1 MSRRSC
7 LRPGQPEDQ
16 CPVTLGRTPRACRA
30 STLGA
35 QSAVSDQSN
44 PPWGFKPPPC
54 LHPCS
59 EKSPPQGAL
68 PEMCP
73 CLGGGVS
80 FPLFFSLGLVV
91 RVFWILLHSGTG
103 SSGVAWENYK
113 TSFNRGHL
121 VPPHAALQPGCL
133 IFFLGFTPSCCYLG
147 SRLTLVN
154 RNERPGQKLRQGCM
168 GPLLLRMEQKASNR
182 FPRGRAGADSLY
194 GAWIEA
200 GPGVQP
206 QGWFGWDC
214 VQGTCL
220 LLPQHPAFA
229 LGFSE
234 MAAGFL
240 GGFFCIFLPV
250 I

>member
-1 MSRRSC
+1 MP
-7 LRPGQPEDQ
+7 L
-16 CPVTLGRTPRACRA
+16 
-30 STLGA
+30 
-35 QSAVSDQSN
+35 
-44 PPWGFKPPPC
+44 PW
-54 LHPCS
+54 
-59 EKSPPQGAL
+59 
-68 PEMCP
+68 
-73 CLGGGVS
+73 GGVS

-147 SRLTLVN
+147 SWLTLVN

-206 QGWFGWDC
+206 QGWFGLDC
-214 VQGTCL
+214 VRGDM
-220 LLPQHPAFA
+220 PAFA
-229 LGFSE
+229 PTPCLCSGLFRNGSWV
-234 MAAGFL
+234 FR
-240 GGFFCIFLPV
+240 GFFLYLFAGNLIQLLAGTVTFSPL
-250 I
+250 